1 MLTKY
6 IATWF
11 GSGLIPKAP
20 GTWGTIAAI
29 PFAWVIVTLFG
40 PFALLIAAVIAFAI
54 GIWAAGAY
62 ATTIGKPDPSEVV
75 IDEVAAIWL
84 ILAFVPMT
92 WVGWFI
98 AFVVFRFFDVAKPW
112 PVSLA
117 DAKLKGGFGIMA
129 DDIIAALYTLL
140 ILWLMQFYLGS

>member
-1 MLTKY
+1 MPARIL
-6 IATWF
+6 ATWF

-20 GTWGTIAAI
+20 GTWGTAAAV
-29 PFAWVIVTLFG
+29 PFAFVITTLFG
-40 PFALLIAAVIAFAI
+40 PFALLIASALAFVI
-54 GIWAAGAY
+54 GVWAAGAY
-62 ATTIGKPDPSEVV
+62 AKDIGKADPSEVV

-84 ILAFVPMT
+84 VLTFVPVSF
-92 WVGWFI
+92 VGWLI
-98 AFVVFRFFDVAKPW
+98 AFVVFRFFDVVKPW

-140 ILWLMQFYLGS
+140 VLWLMQFYLGA

>member
-1 MLTKY
+1 MLAKY

-20 GTWGTIAAI
+20 GTWGTLAAI
-29 PFAWVIVTLFG
+29 PFAFVIIGSAG
-40 PFALLIAAVIAFAI
+40 PFALLIAAIIAFII
-54 GIWAAGAY
+54 GVWAAGAY
-62 ATTIGKPDPSEVV
+62 ATTTGKPDPSDVV

-84 ILAFVPMT
+84 VLAFVPVSF
-92 WVGWFI
+92 VGWFI
-98 AFVVFRFFDVAKPW
+98 AFAVFRFFDVVKPW

-140 ILWLMQFYLGS
+140 ILWLMQFYLGA

>member
-1 MLTKY
+1 MLAKY

-20 GTWGTIAAI
+20 GTWGTVAAI
-29 PFAWVIVTLFG
+29 PFAFVITAIFG
-40 PFALLIAAVIAFAI
+40 PFALLVAAILAFVI

-62 ATTIGKPDPSEVV
+62 AREIEKPDPSEVV

-84 ILAFVPMT
+84 VLTFVPVS
-92 WVGWFI
+92 WVGWLI
-98 AFVVFRFFDVAKPW
+98 AFAVFRFFDVVKPW

-117 DAKLKGGFGIMA
+117 DTKLKGGFGIMA

-140 ILWLMQFYLGS
+140 ILWLMQFYLGA